1 MDSGTQLFKLLFSS
15 EKGLFYAFSMSVW
28 RGYGCCSVLTREWTG
43 HQRLRSPDLAAM
55 SVPQRKICYLRRIS
69 MVRDTRT
76 NKERLP
82 SSSPLNYTKCWSLLD
97 HCHFRLPLPS
107 SLMSIK
113 VILRVTL
120 THRLCLAGF
129 RKTAICCN
137 RALFAFWS
145 SLSISLSPEH
155 RENAPWLWELQ
166 GNRPQLWRRG
176 HVG

>member
-1 MDSGTQLFKLLFSS
+1 MH
-15 EKGLFYAFSMSVW
+15 SVW
-28 RGYGCCSVLTREWTG
+28 VSEEDTAVVQFWPGSELDIRGSEVQTWQ
-43 HQRLRSPDLAAM
+43 HM

-155 RENAPWLWELQ
+155 RRNAPWLWELQ
-166 GNRPQLWRRG
+166 GNRPELWRRG